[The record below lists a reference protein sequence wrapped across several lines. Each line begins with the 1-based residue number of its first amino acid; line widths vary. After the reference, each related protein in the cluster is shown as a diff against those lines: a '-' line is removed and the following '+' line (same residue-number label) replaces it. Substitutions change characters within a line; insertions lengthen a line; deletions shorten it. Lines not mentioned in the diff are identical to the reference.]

1 MNRTIFAINKNAN
14 VTRFVAQAN
23 KIKASAI
30 EAKNKQSNNNNPLI
44 KNGISFNSKNKYGK
58 NEYGK
63 RKFSTFQNFP
73 LPPEG
78 PDFLFIGLA
87 LAVSYFIV
95 KKFN

>member
-1 MNRTIFAINKNAN
+1 MNRTSFAINKNSN
-14 VTRFVAQAN
+14 IVRFISQAN

-30 EAKNKQSNNNNPLI
+30 EAKNKQSINPLI
-44 KNGISFNSKNKYGK
+44 KNGFSFNSKNK
-58 NEYGK
+58 YGK

-78 PDFLFIGLA
+78 PDFWFIGLV
-87 LAVSYFIV
+87 LTVSYFIV